1 MTSNLRSNS
10 LLNENKNFESQMSVP
25 IMISNQAA
33 CKEDNSLLASYV
45 EQSQRVV
52 LKDQSS
58 LIDLSGIRD
67 VI

>member
-1 MTSNLRSNS
+1 
-10 LLNENKNFESQMSVP
+10 MSVP

-33 CKEDNSLLASYV
+33 CKEYNSLLASYV